1 MKALFLAFLLL
12 LAPAA
17 QTSVLAAEPPLAR
30 MDEVLQSYMTSKL
43 FMGTVLIVK
52 GDDVILDKAY
62 GSADLEWDIPN
73 TTATKFRIGSITK
86 QFTAASIMLLE
97 ERGKLKLADPIGKH
111 LPELPAAWHTA
122 TIAQIL
128 NHTSGIYSYTSLPD
142 GEFMRWKLTH
152 AQVIDRI
159 KDKPL
164 DFAPG
169 EKYSYSNTGYFVLG
183 MLIEKLS
190 GQTYDKF
197 LQDNIFTPLK
207 MTDSGYD
214 TEAAV
219 IPRRARG
226 YQRKDGVLINTQ
238 FLDMTIPYAAGSLY
252 STTHDLLTWNRA
264 LFAGKVVTP
273 ASFKKMTTPAKD
285 NYGFGLGM
293 APQDGHRSIS
303 HGGGINGFT
312 SSLATFPDDKL
323 TVIVL
328 NNAQGPTGEIAAKL
342 ATLMFGK
349 PVTLPSE
356 RKEVTL
362 DAKILAR
369 YVGRYEL
376 RPNFVLEITSDGKS
390 LTGQATKQPPI
401 AMFAEDETNFFTRTI
416 DSQVTFVVAGDGP
429 ASALVLH
436 QGGRDMTAKRI
447 P

>member
-1 MKALFLAFLLL
+1 MKAIFLAFLLL
-12 LAPAA
+12 APAA
-17 QTSVLAAEPPLAR
+17 RTPAFAAEPPVAR
-30 MDEVLQSYMTSKL
+30 MEEVIQSYVASKL
-43 FMGTVLIVK
+43 FMGTVLVVK

-62 GSADLEWDIPN
+62 GAADLEWNIPN
-73 TTATKFRIGSITK
+73 TIDTKFRIGSVTK
-86 QFTAASIMLLE
+86 QFTAAGVMLLE
-97 ERGKLKLADPIGKH
+97 ERGKLKLADPIGKY
-111 LPELPAAWHTA
+111 LPELPAAWHKA

-142 GEFMRWKLTH
+142 GEFMRWKFTP

-169 EKYSYSNTGYFVLG
+169 EKFSYSNTGYFVLG

-190 GQTYDKF
+190 GQSYAQF

-214 TEAAV
+214 MESPI
-219 IPRRARG
+219 IPRRAHG
-226 YQRKDGVLINTQ
+226 YERKNGVLINSQ
-238 FLDMTIPYAAGSLY
+238 FLDMGIPYAAGSLY

-264 LFAGKVVTP
+264 LFAGKVVKP
-273 ASFKKMTTPAKD
+273 ASFKRMTTPVKD
-285 NYGFGLGM
+285 NYGFGLTISSR
-293 APQDGHRSIS
+293 DGHRSIS
-303 HGGGINGFT
+303 HAGGINGFST
-312 SSLATFPDDKL
+312 ILASYPDDRL

-328 NNAQGPTGEIAAKL
+328 NNAQGPTGDIENKL
-342 ATLMFGK
+342 ASLLFGK
-349 PVTLPSE
+349 TVTLPSE

-390 LTGQATKQPPI
+390 LTGQATKQPPLP
-401 AMFAEDETNFFTRTI
+401 MFAENETNFFTRAI
-416 DSQVTFVVAGDGP
+416 DSQVTFVVEGDGP